1 MYRYLDKSKKTVVKL
16 VSLEEARQ
24 IMGIVSVYSI
34 SASFFPNGAFYPKV
48 TELTERPKGSA
59 TGKTIYAIWVYPL
72 DKNNVEY
79 LSVKDFP
86 YFKSL
91 QNKPVVKDITETC
104 TYHRTPVHSG
114 LEEFLSLM
122 EELSKVPN
130 ESAAEVSKEQSKPDT
145 TKNPTIKLD
154 HEVLKSLYSLAKH
167 LTYNDWLTLTQS
179 LAV

>member
-91 QNKPVVKDITETC
+91 QNRSVVKDATEE
-104 TYHRTPVHSG
+104 YTPVHAG

-130 ESAAEVSKEQSKPDT
+130 ESAAEVSKEQSQPDT